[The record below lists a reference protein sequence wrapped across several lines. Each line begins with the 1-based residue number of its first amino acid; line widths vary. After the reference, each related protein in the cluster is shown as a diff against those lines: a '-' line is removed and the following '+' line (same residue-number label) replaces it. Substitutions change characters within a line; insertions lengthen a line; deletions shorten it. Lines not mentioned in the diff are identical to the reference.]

1 NSKNGRSTLP
11 YPWTSADLS
20 HDSGDLRMV
29 RGFRA
34 MGDFP
39 TLFPANAGCQVP
51 ASVPTEFY
59 LDALDQKLQSKT
71 ARVEET
77 KQCANS
83 SLDF

>member
-1 NSKNGRSTLP
+1 MWLLRLLPQNSKNGRSTLQ

-39 TLFPANAGCQVP
+39 TLFP
-51 ASVPTEFY
+51 
-59 LDALDQKLQSKT
+59 
-71 ARVEET
+71 
-77 KQCANS
+77 
-83 SLDF
+83 